1 MQLIFAAKNKGKHN
15 SIPPNINAMILY
27 KMRVNFFAPASL
39 QQQDVQLLRQKPPN
53 DITCITQ
60 PHVLLD
66 RFFKEQ
72 YRKSW
77 HQNHHNLCP

>member
-1 MQLIFAAKNKGKHN
+1 
-15 SIPPNINAMILY
+15 MILY
-27 KMRVNFFAPASL
+27 RMRMNFFAPARTPASL
-39 QQQDVQLLRQKPPN
+39 QQQDVQLLRQKPPG

-72 YRKSW
+72 YHKSW
-77 HQNHHNLCP
+77 HQNHHTYP